1 MLKVAERE
9 QVKLE
14 AIMVEKKMFDQ
25 RCEMREVKRKL
36 GEAEGDE
43 DLLISRREKRRKRE
57 DGSIGLVL
65 NSSLFI
71 LLSRAE
77 LYRFVPPLL
86 QRPSTIT
93 TKTRSEQHHSRFPR
107 PIFRRTPSSQI
118 SQRKPRQT
126 DRARTA
132 TETASRRSLGR
143 LDRFFLPRSTTA
155 YSCSILAISRTDS
168 EFDSVQFGQAGDTR
182 FRYYLASTDRK
193 GAVKFQEEDWTRWKG
208 LPRSNRSDEK
218 RRR

>member
-65 NSSLFI
+65 HSSLFI

-77 LYRFVPPLL
+77 LFLASSAPFDYHYENPIRTTSLPL
-86 QRPSTIT
+86 PSSHLPKNSKLANLA
-93 TKTRSEQHHSRFPR
+93 TKTS
-107 PIFRRTPSSQI
+107 
-118 SQRKPRQT
+118 
-126 DRARTA
+126 
-132 TETASRRSLGR
+132 
-143 LDRFFLPRSTTA
+143 
-155 YSCSILAISRTDS
+155 
-168 EFDSVQFGQAGDTR
+168 
-182 FRYYLASTDRK
+182 
-193 GAVKFQEEDWTRWKG
+193 
-208 LPRSNRSDEK
+208 SNRSSENCNGNGKPTLTGTIGPILPTSLDHRLLLLDSGDQSNRLRIRFRSVRASGRHSVSLLLGK
-218 RRR
+218 HR